1 MKKGLVC
8 SLIVFTAFILSGK
21 LAAEG
26 TTESPYGLSE
36 GNEELLLSG
45 LKNLSSHELDSAL
58 IDLKQLTE
66 RRPDFRL
73 AQLVYADILAAQAQ
87 GSPLSSSSSSNH
99 HKKKIDGLISEAK
112 ARVLMEMEKP
122 SSNMLPA
129 DMLKLAPG
137 QTHYCC

>member
-1 MKKGLVC
+1 MAYLKVMK
-8 SLIVFTAFILSGK
+8 SF
-21 LAAEG
+21 
-26 TTESPYGLSE
+26 
-36 GNEELLLSG
+36 LLSG

-87 GSPLSSSSSSNH
+87 GSPLSSSGSNH

-122 SSNMLPA
+122 S
-129 DMLKLAPG
+129 
-137 QTHYCC
+137 Q